1 MNALVAVPDGIE
13 GIELTDAGKKPMRRV
28 DFVGDEDR
36 AAVLRDPVRLQ
47 ILQMLRD
54 GIEDK
59 MVKEFHD
66 EELGE
71 RIIRE
76 RIVHRNELSVYEILR
91 LAKEKEEYTPLT
103 KNQVYHHLPRL
114 IDGGFVVKYGVVR
127 TGKRTTDYY
136 RRTAENFVTFGLH
149 YDPAEFKS
157 AVREEVRNAL
167 PVFDLP
173 LSEDEMKQLIDMLLD
188 TEVMRLRWAGKI
200 EKLVRAD
207 VTDPKEIEIFDWLLW
222 VYATGQPEYTEILDR
237 TRSLLFP
244 DD

>member
-1 MNALVAVPDGIE
+1 MVAVPDGIK
-13 GIELTDAGKKPMRRV
+13 GIELTEEGEKKIRRI
-28 DFVGDEDR
+28 DFVSDSER
-36 AAVLRDPVRLQ
+36 AAILHDPVRLQ

-59 MVKEFHD
+59 VIHESFD
-66 EELGE
+66 ETTGE

-76 RIVHRNELSVYEILR
+76 RIVERNELSVYELLR
-91 LAKEKEEYTPLT
+91 LSKEKNEYAPLT
-103 KNQVYHHLPRL
+103 KNQVYHHLPKL
-114 IDGGFVVKYGVVR
+114 VEGGYVIKHGVVR

-149 YDPAEFKS
+149 YDPAEFES

-173 LSEDEMKQLIDMLLD
+173 LSEDEMKKLIDLLLD

-200 EKLVRAD
+200 EELVQAD
-207 VTDPKEIEIFDWLLW
+207 VTDPKEVEIFDWLLW
-222 VYATGQPEYTEILDR
+222 VYATGQPEYIETLNR
-237 TRSLLFP
+237 TRRLLFP
-244 DD
+244 GD